1 MTNAFTRRILKEVD
15 FVSKTTKKEKKKQT
29 ERERENSQFLIMMG
43 KNKKKGIEFHKSK
56 WETKN
61 MHA

>member
-29 ERERENSQFLIMMG
+29 ERERELSISYYDG
-43 KNKKKGIEFHKSK
+43 KE
-56 WETKN
+56 
-61 MHA
+61 